1 MSDLISYINN
11 VYHENHNF
19 IPQILHYKIDGDRDH
34 FIECMTCSRENI
46 EVDGHR
52 ISIEYKNI
60 DSVLVF
66 LSIYSDD
73 IVVKYTNIKISNIS
87 KEYKWDIKY
96 MITTPIFHPLL
107 EN

>member
-1 MSDLISYINN
+1 
-11 VYHENHNF
+11 
-19 IPQILHYKIDGDRDH
+19 
-34 FIECMTCSRENI
+34 MTCSRENI